1 MNARLPTNN
10 EFIFL
15 SHIRKQEKKRVF
27 GVLIMLSLIF
37 VVINTVMLIMWA
49 EFSKNIAWLIAI
61 GVGDLFLIFIVTALW
76 RYPGYQ
82 IIQRPLQTVSG
93 EFQIAEYGKKGKNRH
108 SRVEFYIGKNNVI
121 IPAHWLSQLEKG
133 KEITAE
139 FYALGNGR
147 HIVLSI
153 GDNLSI
159 DKEMQDGKLVV

>member
-1 MNARLPTNN
+1 MTARIPTNN

-15 SHIRKQEKKRVF
+15 SHIRKQEKKKVL
-27 GVLIMLSLIF
+27 GVLILLSLIF
-37 VVINTVMLIMWA
+37 VVINTVMLVMWA
-49 EFSKNIAWLIAI
+49 EFSKNISILISI
-61 GVGDLFLIFIVTALW
+61 GVGDLFLIFIIVAIG

-93 EFQIAEYGKKGKNRH
+93 EFQIAEYGKKGKSKY

-153 GDNLSI
+153 GDKLSI
-159 DKEMQDGKLVV
+159 DKEIQDGKLTI